1 MLAIPGFVVT
11 VAGWFG
17 ISPFRL
23 IAYAAI
29 AIAIITGAVTIRQ
42 HYINL
47 GYHNALDAV
56 KKQDDKAKTA
66 ADKVERKANECSDSS
81 YWDII
86 TQGCKGDEP

>member
-1 MLAIPGFVVT
+1 MPMFIVT
-11 VAGWFG
+11 VAEWFG

-29 AIAIITGAVTIRQ
+29 AITVITGAVTIRQ

-47 GYHNALDAV
+47 GYHNAIAAV
-56 KKQDDKAKTA
+56 KKQDDKAKSA
-66 ADKVERKANECSDSS
+66 AEKVEKKANDCSDSS
-81 YWDII
+81 YWDVI

>member
-1 MLAIPGFVVT
+1 MPTLILT

-29 AIAIITGAVTIRQ
+29 VAAVIVGAITIRQ

-47 GYHNALDAV
+47 GYHNAIVAV
-56 KKQDDKAKTA
+56 KKQDDKAKA
-66 ADKVERKANECSDSS
+66 AAEKVERKANECAADN
-81 YWDII
+81 YWDVIS
-86 TQGCKGDEP
+86 QSCKGDEP